1 MAWCSLANHIV
12 KSNPL
17 LLHLSS
23 TFAITV
29 WTKLNRLT
37 PFVLWTLNL
46 CLATQNTHGIYKR
59 PSACKIQTDPLH
71 LSVSS
76 ISYQLF
82 IKVGRLH
89 LMKRNKICKFFIDK
103 LVGRFVLRGNVVRF
117 GFSSEIK
124 SKKLQHWLEI
134 HTAATKS
141 SLVNPVLNYKCSTL
155 ETTNSL
161 TVHILASIGFKD
173 QYKNLNI

>member
-1 MAWCSLANHIV
+1 MAWYSLANQIV

-17 LLHLSS
+17 LLHLFS

-59 PSACKIQTDPLH
+59 PGACKIQTDPLH

-89 LMKRNKICKFFIDK
+89 LLKGNKICKFFIDK
-103 LVGRFVLRGNVVRF
+103 VVGRFVLRGNAMNF
-117 GFSSEIK
+117 GFSSRNK
-124 SKKLQHWLEI
+124 SEKLQHCWLEI
-134 HTAATKS
+134 HTAASKDLALSNQCSVELQVLNT
-141 SLVNPVLNYKCSTL
+141 LNYKLSHNAL
-155 ETTNSL
+155 
-161 TVHILASIGFKD
+161 IG
-173 QYKNLNI
+173 IHRI

>member
-1 MAWCSLANHIV
+1 MIVAMAWYSLANQIV

-17 LLHLSS
+17 LLHLFS

-59 PSACKIQTDPLH
+59 PGACKIQTDPLH

-89 LMKRNKICKFFIDK
+89 LLKGNKICKFFIDK
-103 LVGRFVLRGNVVRF
+103 VVGRFVLRGNAMNFV
-117 GFSSEIK
+117 E
-124 SKKLQHWLEI
+124 LQQLQLNSVELQVLN
-134 HTAATKS
+134 T
-141 SLVNPVLNYKCSTL
+141 LNYKLSHNAL
-155 ETTNSL
+155 
-161 TVHILASIGFKD
+161 IG
-173 QYKNLNI
+173 IHRI

>member
-1 MAWCSLANHIV
+1 MIVAMAWYSLANQIV

-59 PSACKIQTDPLH
+59 PGACKLQTDPLH

-89 LMKRNKICKFFIDK
+89 LLKGNKICKFFIDK
-103 LVGRFVLRGNVVRF
+103 VVGRFVLRGNAMNFV
-117 GFSSEIK
+117 E
-124 SKKLQHWLEI
+124 LQQLQLNSVELQVLN
-134 HTAATKS
+134 T
-141 SLVNPVLNYKCSTL
+141 LNYKLSHNAL
-155 ETTNSL
+155 
-161 TVHILASIGFKD
+161 IG
-173 QYKNLNI
+173 IHRI

>member
-1 MAWCSLANHIV
+1 MKLAMAWYSLANQIV

-59 PSACKIQTDPLH
+59 PGACKIQTDPLH

-82 IKVGRLH
+82 IKVGSLP
-89 LMKRNKICKFFIDK
+89 LLKRNKICKFLIDK
-103 LVGRFVLRGNVVRF
+103 
-117 GFSSEIK
+117 
-124 SKKLQHWLEI
+124 
-134 HTAATKS
+134 
-141 SLVNPVLNYKCSTL
+141 VNRCLARYSPRPT
-155 ETTNSL
+155 TTNWPTNRAPNMPAWPGPNWPKMPFSGQIWSFL
-161 TVHILASIGFKD
+161 GKKSFFLLEKS
-173 QYKNLNI
+173 

>member
-1 MAWCSLANHIV
+1 MAWCSLANQIV

-71 LSVSS
+71 LSMSS

-89 LMKRNKICKFFIDK
+89 LLKRNKICKFFIAK
-103 LVGRFVLRGNVVRF
+103 VVGRFVLG
-117 GFSSEIK
+117 K
-124 SKKLQHWLEI
+124 DP
-134 HTAATKS
+134 ATKS
-141 SLVNPVLNYKCSTL
+141 DEFLEKVQTAFDPPPPYFWKNYVVIFY
-155 ETTNSL
+155 NGYGRIYARR
-161 TVHILASIGFKD
+161 HRPDSIS
-173 QYKNLNI
+173 